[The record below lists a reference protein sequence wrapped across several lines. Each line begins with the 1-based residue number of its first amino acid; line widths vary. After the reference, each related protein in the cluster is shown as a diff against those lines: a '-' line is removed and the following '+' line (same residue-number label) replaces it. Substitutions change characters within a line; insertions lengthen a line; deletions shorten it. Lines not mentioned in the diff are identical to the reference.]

1 MDFELSPEVQM
12 AKDTAEKIHKKLEGK
27 KKEIFE
33 KIKRNEFVQEIW
45 DELSQAGFT
54 GAIVPPEYGGT
65 GLGMLASAVV
75 IETLAKYGIGNALFV
90 LTLCAESCVTRNG
103 NEKIKKKFLPP
114 MAEGKIKCALGV
126 TEPEAGTNTFRI
138 KTLAEKKGDRYI
150 INGEKTYITGAD
162 VADYILLV
170 TRTIPYS
177 ELSKKGLP
185 KIFGLSL
192 FLVDLKSKGIKLYNS
207 TQEE

>member
-1 MDFELSPEVQM
+1 
-12 AKDTAEKIHKKLEGK
+12 
-27 KKEIFE
+27 
-33 KIKRNEFVQEIW
+33 
-45 DELSQAGFT
+45 
-54 GAIVPPEYGGT
+54 
-65 GLGMLASAVV
+65 
-75 IETLAKYGIGNALFV
+75 
-90 LTLCAESCVTRNG
+90 
-103 NEKIKKKFLPP
+103 

-177 ELSKKGLP
+177 ELSKKR
-185 KIFGLSL
+185 
-192 FLVDLKSKGIKLYNS
+192 
-207 TQEE
+207 TT